1 LGTKGTGQNYNR
13 WELESE
19 CSVIM
24 LLVEITNGFES
35 DASRE
40 NLGWRGELK
49 DIFVL
54 QMGLKHIQDPLCISS
69 NFSSCQGASKTRSIQ
84 DVRVPAELRHICKW
98 SLKGDKSL
106 LDD

>member
-1 LGTKGTGQNYNR
+1 MGTKGTGQNYNR

-24 LLVEITNGFES
+24 LLVEITNGFEL

-54 QMGLKHIQDPLCISS
+54 QMGLKHIQDPLCISG
-69 NFSSCQGASKTRSIQ
+69 NFSSA
-84 DVRVPAELRHICKW
+84 VHCKHNKHNIF
-98 SLKGDKSL
+98 SQLHYNTAKV
-106 LDD
+106 

>member
-69 NFSSCQGASKTRSIQ
+69 NFSST
-84 DVRVPAELRHICKW
+84 VHCKHNKHNIFGQ
-98 SLKGDKSL
+98 LCYNTAKV
-106 LDD
+106 

>member
-24 LLVEITNGFES
+24 VLVEITNTNGFEL

-54 QMGLKHIQDPLCISS
+54 QMGLKHIQDPLCIGS
-69 NFSSCQGASKTRSIQ
+69 NFSSAVHCLSY
-84 DVRVPAELRHICKW
+84 
-98 SLKGDKSL
+98 
-106 LDD
+106 